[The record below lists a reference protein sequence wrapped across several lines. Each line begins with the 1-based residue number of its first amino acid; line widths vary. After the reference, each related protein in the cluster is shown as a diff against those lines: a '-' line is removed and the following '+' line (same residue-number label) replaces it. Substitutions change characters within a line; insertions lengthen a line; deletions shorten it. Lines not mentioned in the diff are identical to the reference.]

1 MIQRIQSLYLLCA
14 IIFMAI
20 FAFNPFIDLITPA
33 GTYQMNCM
41 GINLSAPSEII
52 TETAVIASS
61 QNYIV
66 AILAA
71 LIVVMSVIAIFLFK
85 NRMKQILVCKIN
97 ILFYITLYVVMGLLI
112 YNNYTLLGATTFKTT
127 TFIVFPICSLITN
140 GLAISASNKDD
151 QMVRDIERTW
161 PPNR

>member
-1 MIQRIQSLYLLCA
+1 
-14 IIFMAI
+14 MAI

-33 GTYQMNCM
+33 GTDQMNCM

-52 TETAVIASS
+52 TETAVIASP

-66 AILAA
+66 AIVAA

-85 NRMKQILVCKIN
+85 NRMKQMLVCKIN

-127 TFIVFPICSLITN
+127 TFIVFPICSLINN
-140 GLAISASNKDD
+140 GLAISAINKDE
-151 QMVRDIERTW
+151 QMVRDSERMWTR
-161 PPNR
+161 NR

>member
-1 MIQRIQSLYLLCA
+1 
-14 IIFMAI
+14 MAI

-41 GINLSAPSEII
+41 GINLSTPSEII
-52 TETAVIASS
+52 AETAVIASS

-85 NRMKQILVCKIN
+85 NRMKQMLVCKIN

-140 GLAISASNKDD
+140 GLAISAINKDE
-151 QMVRDIERTW
+151 QMVRDSERMWTR
-161 PPNR
+161 NR